1 MDRLCLGVEGNM
13 ASRTEGNTDDSFTG
27 GNFSTEDPKDEGA
40 ESTAITDIDIVMNHH
55 LQEITKEA
63 HK

>member
-1 MDRLCLGVEGNM
+1 M